1 MKNKPF
7 IIWAGV
13 LLFLAIIVSSYN
25 VGKRSETII
34 IPSGED
40 NHVDD
45 QKTRPFQ
52 VNTIYRLPKAGQ
64 LLGWSSPDSVV
75 GFSREMGHP
84 NVQRAVFSA
93 FPPPMKK
100 LKS

>member
-1 MKNKPF
+1 M
-7 IIWAGV
+7 
-13 LLFLAIIVSSYN
+13 FLVIIVSSYN

-34 IPSGED
+34 IHSGEE
-40 NHVDD
+40 NHSDD

-75 GFSREMGHP
+75 GFFKGDGTSERTARSL
-84 NVQRAVFSA
+84 QRLSS
-93 FPPPMKK
+93 PMKK